1 MRLNR
6 ELDKSR
12 CFQEEG
18 NWRSRLDFVQRERDN
33 LGNLPAA
40 KFAYSLVRNGLYSF
54 IEIRNGNCCC
64 LTVILNLYLIFAQFA
79 FSLFQ
84 DVTAI
89 VMHNGL
95 IYLLS
100 VWVIVLIAGKK
111 SFTVQII
118 RFVKV
123 RLGF

>member
-40 KFAYSLVRNGLYSF
+40 KFAYRLVRNGLYSF
-54 IEIRNGNCCC
+54 IEIR
-64 LTVILNLYLIFAQFA
+64 TVPNRVSVMPRKKDDTWVGRLLAMPIFSMAQG
-79 FSLFQ
+79 
-84 DVTAI
+84 VT
-89 VMHNGL
+89 
-95 IYLLS
+95 
-100 VWVIVLIAGKK
+100 
-111 SFTVQII
+111 
-118 RFVKV
+118 
-123 RLGF
+123 